1 MERRSVYATTSSPS
15 CHAIQFHYFSCFRGV
30 RPFPS
35 PSFPRTIFA
44 VAFFIAASAEEIAE
58 RGKDK
63 LPLKTHLLHVEV
75 YKTAITTEDMNW
87 CCVPK
92 PNKRENPYPRG
103 IGGISSEKNI
113 RLFSYSELRSAT
125 DNFNRSH
132 KIGRGGFGTVYKGTT
147 RNARDVAVKVLS
159 AESRQG
165 IREFLTE
172 IDVITNVKHP
182 NLVELIGC
190 CVEGNNRILVYEYL
204 ENSSLDRALLGSN
217 SEPANFTWSI
227 RSAICI
233 GIARGLAYL
242 HEEIA
247 SPIVHRDIKASNIL
261 LDKNYNPK
269 IGDFGL
275 AKLFPDNITHIST
288 RVAGTT
294 GYLAPEYAWHGQLT
308 KRADIYSFGVLVLEI
323 VSGKSSSRSIM
334 ADDKI
339 LLEKAWELYEAGKL
353 KELVDPEIGD
363 YPEEEVLRYIKTAL
377 FCTQAAAARRPPMPQ
392 VETMLSKP
400 IRINERELTAPGY
413 IHDYNSTVSKATNS
427 SNSRFKNS
435 TSEASD
441 MFSTVIPQ
449 TVSEMSPR

>member
-1 MERRSVYATTSSPS
+1 MAIGSSGTS
-15 CHAIQFHYFSCFRGV
+15 
-30 RPFPS
+30 
-35 PSFPRTIFA
+35 
-44 VAFFIAASAEEIAE
+44 
-58 RGKDK
+58 
-63 LPLKTHLLHVEV
+63 V
-75 YKTAITTEDMNW
+75 YKTATTTEDMSWW
-87 CCVPK
+87 CCIPK
-92 PNKRENPYPRG
+92 SKKGENPYSHGVSG
-103 IGGISSEKNI
+103 IPPEKNI

-125 DNFNRSH
+125 ENFNRSN
-132 KIGRGGFGTVYKGTT
+132 KIGRGGFGTVYKGTI
-147 RNARDVAVKVLS
+147 RNGRDVAVKVLS

-165 IREFLTE
+165 VREFLTE

-233 GIARGLAYL
+233 GIAKGLAYL

-261 LDKNYNPK
+261 LDKLYNPK

-323 VSGKSSSRSIM
+323 VSGKSSSRSLL

-339 LLEKAWELYEAGKL
+339 LLEKAWELHEVGKL
-353 KELVDPEIGD
+353 KELVDSEMGD

-377 FCTQAAAARRPPMPQ
+377 FCTQAAAARRPSMPQ
-392 VETMLSKP
+392 VVTMLSKP

-413 IHDYNSTVSKATNS
+413 IHDYNGTVSKATNS
-427 SNSRFKNS
+427 SNSRFKHS
-435 TSEASD
+435 ASDTSD
-441 MFSTVIPQ
+441 MFSTVVPP
-449 TVSEMSPR
+449 TVSEISPR